1 MVCRQRSASMLEI
14 LPLSAASLQRQTS
27 PDLAEFRRKVSDVPS
42 GMYEMYILKKITF
55 HHGDMGEGWALSGY
69 STPHGC
75 CHPQLLA
82 NKDHHGLG
90 GSHLVLNLV
99 VAIDSVG
106 TFNQLQPSVLWTTQL
121 GTTQIKT
128 SPQSTEMEHQVLG

>member
-55 HHGDMGEGWALSGY
+55 HHGDMGEGWGVLLGILLHTDAVILSCLP
-69 STPHGC
+69 TKIMVWEVPTLC
-75 CHPQLLA
+75 
-82 NKDHHGLG
+82 
-90 GSHLVLNLV
+90 
-99 VAIDSVG
+99 
-106 TFNQLQPSVLWTTQL
+106 
-121 GTTQIKT
+121 
-128 SPQSTEMEHQVLG
+128 